1 MGLFSKDIG
10 IDLGTA
16 NILLYLQGSGIV
28 VREPSV
34 VAMDKVTG
42 KVLAVGENAK
52 NMLGRTPANILAVRP
67 LREGVIYD
75 YEMTEKMLEHV
86 IRSINKMSLVKP
98 RVVISVPSGITEIEE
113 RAVVEATL
121 EAGARR
127 VYLIEEPVAAA
138 LGAGLD
144 ITGSEG
150 HMIVDIGGGTT
161 DIAVLSLSGIV
172 EYSSIKTAGD
182 SFDEAIVRYIRKKH
196 SVVIGDSTAEDIK
209 IAIGCVYPREDGM
222 ATIAKGRDLRT
233 GLPKQVTINSNDTL
247 EAFAE
252 VADKILEAVLQVLE
266 ATPPE
271 LVTDIAENGIVL
283 TGGVSQLSGMD
294 KLIESRTGIRTFVAE
309 DPMSCVAL
317 GTGHSLRWIGEMQD
331 GSINLAR
338 RKLMTD

>member
-294 KLIESRTGIRTFVAE
+294 KLIESRTGIRTFLAE